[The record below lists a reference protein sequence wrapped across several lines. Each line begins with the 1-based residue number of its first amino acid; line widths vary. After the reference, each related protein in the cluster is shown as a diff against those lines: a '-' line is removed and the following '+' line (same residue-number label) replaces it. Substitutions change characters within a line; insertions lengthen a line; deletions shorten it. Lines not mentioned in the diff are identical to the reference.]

1 MKPTKRTL
9 GIEYAIRD
17 ILLPARELEKK
28 GVEVLKLHI
37 GDPNKFDFRTPK
49 HVRDALCA
57 AVEKCDNGYEE
68 SEGNLE
74 LRKGIVEKER
84 KKNKI
89 DIDENDVIITN
100 GVTESIMMI
109 TAATVDPGDEV
120 LAPGPSYPSYTEF
133 TKFFGGDPIS
143 YRTIEEENWQPDI
156 DDLRKKI
163 TPRTKYIVAINPNNP
178 TGALYSDKVLKQMAD
193 LAGEYNLFMVSDEI
207 YDLMTYDDGVHHS
220 PATLAKDVPMILVNG
235 FSKVDLLPG
244 WRLGYS
250 VFHDPNG
257 ELKEIKEAV
266 NKQLRLRLSANA
278 PCQMAVIEALKH
290 PRDHLKGMMD
300 KLEDRRNFAYK
311 RFNEIPGISTQKPQ
325 GAFYIFPKIESN
337 RWKTDKEFV
346 LDVLHNAHVL
356 FVPGS
361 GFCPIYGKG
370 HFRAVFLPDREILGR
385 AFDQLEDYMRKVA

>member
-28 GVEVLKLHI
+28 GVEIMKLHI
-37 GDPNKFDFRTPK
+37 GDPNKFDFETPK

-68 SEGNLE
+68 SEGNIE
-74 LRKGIVEKER
+74 LRQAIVEKER

-89 DIDENDVIITN
+89 DV
-100 GVTESIMMI
+100 ESRTSSSR
-109 TAATVDPGDEV
+109 TASPSRSSSSPPPPSSLATRSLPPDR
-120 LAPGPSYPSYTEF
+120 AIPSYMEF
-133 TKFFGGDPIS
+133 TKFFGGVPVT
-143 YRTIEEENWQPDI
+143 YRTIEEENWQPDV

-163 TPRTKYIVAINPNNP
+163 TPRTKFIVVINPNNP
-178 TGALYSDKVLKQMAD
+178 TGALYSDKVLKQIAD
-193 LAGEYNLFMVSDEI
+193 IAGEYNLFIVTDEI
-207 YDLMTYDDGVHHS
+207 YDLMTYDGTHHS

-250 VFHDPNG
+250 VFRDPTG
-257 ELKEIKEAV
+257 ELDEIKDAIGR
-266 NKQLRLRLSANA
+266 QLRLRLSANA

-290 PRDHLKGMMD
+290 PKDHLGEMKR
-300 KLEDRRNFAYK
+300 KLQERGDFAYK
-311 RFNEIPGISTQKPQ
+311 RLNEIPGLSVRKPQ
-325 GAFYIFPKIESN
+325 AAFYIFPKIESKK
-337 RWKTDKEFV
+337 WKTDKEFV

-356 FVPGS
+356 VVPGS
-361 GFCPIYGKG
+361 GFDPIYGKG
-370 HFRAVFLPDREILGR
+370 HFRAVFLPDTEILEGR
-385 AFDQLEDYMRKVA
+385 SISWRASCARS

>member
-74 LRKGIVEKER
+74 LRRAIVDKER
-84 KKNKI
+84 KKNNI

-100 GVTESIMMI
+100 GVTESIQMI
-109 TAATVDPGDEV
+109 TAATVEAGDEV
-120 LAPGPSYPSYTEF
+120 LAPGPSYPSYVEF
-133 TKFFGGDPIS
+133 TKFFGGVPVS

-207 YDLMTYDDGVHHS
+207 YDLMTYDGGVHHS
-220 PATLAKDVPMILVNG
+220 PATLAPDVPMILVNG

-250 VFHDPNG
+250 VFRDPTG

-278 PCQMAVIEALKH
+278 PCQMAVIESMRH
-290 PRDHLKGMMD
+290 PKDHLKGMMD
-300 KLEDRRNFAYK
+300 KLQDRRNFAYK
-311 RFNEIPGISTQKPQ
+311 RFNEIPGLSTKKPQ
-325 GAFYIFPKIESN
+325 GAFYIFPKIESKK
-337 RWKTDKEFV
+337 WKTDKEFV
-346 LDVLHNAHVL
+346 LDVLNNAHVL

-385 AFDQLEDYMRKVA
+385 AFDQLEDYMNKVV